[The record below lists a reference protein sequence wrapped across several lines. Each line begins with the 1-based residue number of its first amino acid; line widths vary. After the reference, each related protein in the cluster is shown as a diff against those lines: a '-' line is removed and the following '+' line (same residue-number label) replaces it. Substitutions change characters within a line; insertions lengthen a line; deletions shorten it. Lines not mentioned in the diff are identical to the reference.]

1 MVFKKRQQSSRKRRL
16 AQLQRTNFMIE
27 IKSQEEFD
35 NLIKTNNNV
44 IVDFWA
50 PWCGPCKMVIPL
62 VERLSEELPNVTFA
76 KVNIDEVVDVPTK
89 YNVRSIPTL
98 IKFKDGNLDSLRVGA
113 LSFKTLK
120 EWVE

>member
-1 MVFKKRQQSSRKRRL
+1 
-16 AQLQRTNFMIE
+16 MIE

-50 PWCGPCKMVIPL
+50 PWCGPCKMAIPL

-98 IKFKDGNLDSLRVGA
+98 IKFKDGNLDSLRVWA

>member
-1 MVFKKRQQSSRKRRL
+1 
-16 AQLQRTNFMIE
+16 MIE

-35 NLIKTNNNV
+35 NLIKANNNV

-50 PWCGPCKMVIPL
+50 PWCGPCKMIVPM
-62 VERLSEELPNVTFA
+62 VERLSEELSNVVFA

-98 IKFKDGNLDSLRVGA
+98 IKFKDGNLDSLRVGV
-113 LSFKTLK
+113 LSFKSMK
-120 EWVE
+120 EWIE

>member
-1 MVFKKRQQSSRKRRL
+1 
-16 AQLQRTNFMIE
+16 MIE

-120 EWVE
+120 GWVE

>member
-1 MVFKKRQQSSRKRRL
+1 
-16 AQLQRTNFMIE
+16 MIE

>member
-1 MVFKKRQQSSRKRRL
+1 
-16 AQLQRTNFMIE
+16 MIE

-44 IVDFWA
+44 FVDFWA

-62 VERLSEELPNVTFA
+62 VERLSEESPNVTFA

>member
-1 MVFKKRQQSSRKRRL
+1 
-16 AQLQRTNFMIE
+16 MIE

-50 PWCGPCKMVIPL
+50 PWCGPCKMVIPM
-62 VERLSEELPNVTFA
+62 VERLSEELPSVTFA

>member
-1 MVFKKRQQSSRKRRL
+1 
-16 AQLQRTNFMIE
+16 MIE

-35 NLIKTNNNV
+35 NLIKANNNV

-50 PWCGPCKMVIPL
+50 PWCGPCKMIVPMI
-62 VERLSEELPNVTFA
+62 ERLSEELSNVVFA

-98 IKFKDGNLDSLRVGA
+98 IKFKDGNLDSLRVGV
-113 LSFKTLK
+113 LSFKSMK
-120 EWVE
+120 EWIE

>member
-1 MVFKKRQQSSRKRRL
+1 M
-16 AQLQRTNFMIE
+16 NFMIE

-35 NLIKTNNNV
+35 NLIKTNNKV

>member
-1 MVFKKRQQSSRKRRL
+1 
-16 AQLQRTNFMIE
+16 MIE

-62 VERLSEELPNVTFA
+62 VERLSEESPNVTFA

-113 LSFKTLK
+113 LSFKALK

>member
-1 MVFKKRQQSSRKRRL
+1 
-16 AQLQRTNFMIE
+16 MIE

-50 PWCGPCKMVIPL
+50 SWCGPCKMIVPM
-62 VERLSEELPNVTFA
+62 VERLSEELPNVVFA

-98 IKFKDGNLDSLRVGA
+98 MKFKDGNLDSFRVGA
-113 LSFKTLK
+113 LPFKSMK
-120 EWVE
+120 EWIE

>member
-1 MVFKKRQQSSRKRRL
+1 
-16 AQLQRTNFMIE
+16 MIE

-62 VERLSEELPNVTFA
+62 VERLSEESPNVTFA

>member
-1 MVFKKRQQSSRKRRL
+1 
-16 AQLQRTNFMIE
+16 MIE

-35 NLIKTNNNV
+35 NLIKANNNV

-50 PWCGPCKMVIPL
+50 PWCGPCKMIVPMI
-62 VERLSEELPNVTFA
+62 ERLSEELSNVVFV

-98 IKFKDGNLDSLRVGA
+98 IKFKDGNLDSLRVGV
-113 LSFKTLK
+113 LSFKSMK
-120 EWVE
+120 EWIE